1 MLPAR
6 PLTRRI
12 GGDERFGFGTQPKA
26 LAPGMECFGRHSHDR
41 LPLSRVECACLL
53 LSQEQVYLRWAGNA
67 TFFRHFLAHFPSIL
81 ANELRDLTEEGDR
94 KWKKESFRCHAR
106 LCERTNALKALGSV
120 ANYLENDPF

>member
-1 MLPAR
+1 
-6 PLTRRI
+6 
-12 GGDERFGFGTQPKA
+12 
-26 LAPGMECFGRHSHDR
+26 MECFGRHSHDR

-106 LCERTNALKALGSV
+106 LWFFRRLADATCGILKNQTNPPTRRFP
-120 ANYLENDPF
+120 DPM

>member
-1 MLPAR
+1 
-6 PLTRRI
+6 
-12 GGDERFGFGTQPKA
+12 
-26 LAPGMECFGRHSHDR
+26 MECFGRHSHDR

-120 ANYLENDPF
+120 ANYLGNDPFSLINDTFDRPLF

>member
-1 MLPAR
+1 
-6 PLTRRI
+6 
-12 GGDERFGFGTQPKA
+12 
-26 LAPGMECFGRHSHDR
+26 
-41 LPLSRVECACLL
+41 LL
-53 LSQEQVYLRWAGNA
+53 LREQVDLRWAGNA